1 MRIKLFI
8 IFISISLIISCGSES
23 SSSADDSGSTELILN
38 ASNTNFTSPSSFTI
52 SSNNNGFICDSAS
65 LHSSD
70 GSYDLPITSGYRL
83 LNTKKTICGMS
94 NLPHNIPTGTSLEIV
109 YHEIEDESKSVTINY
124 PNIETRINSL
134 PKNSVYDFHNKN
146 HTIYLDHDLYNFQH
160 SEFDYSGA
168 ATSLQYIFKD
178 KFALEFSEH
187 QIMSDLLQY
196 GETDNIVAR
205 RGFSLLDMK
214 RMLEHY
220 GYTGSGYI
228 MPFEEALEEYLVELQ
243 SHTPFI
249 SPISIDGSLN
259 FVAIIKINNQ
269 NITFLHPHLGY
280 ILLPFSE
287 IKNGN
292 ARNNEDWVIFIPDFI
307 QE

>member
-1 MRIKLFI
+1 MRIKLLI
-8 IFISISLIISCGSES
+8 IIISISFIISCGSES
-23 SSSADDSGSTELILN
+23 SSSSDNNGSSELLLN
-38 ASNTNFTSPSSFTI
+38 ASDTNFTSPSSFTI
-52 SSNNNGFICDSAS
+52 SSNNDGFTCDSAS
-65 LHSSD
+65 LHTSD

-83 LNTKKTICGMS
+83 LNTKKTICGLS
-94 NLPHNIPTGTSLEIV
+94 DLPQNILPGTALEIT
-109 YHEIEDESKSVTINY
+109 YHKIEDDPKSVTINY
-124 PNIETRINSL
+124 SNIDAKINSL
-134 PKNSVYDFHNKN
+134 PKNSIYDFYNKN
-146 HTIYLDHDLYNFQH
+146 HTIYLDHDLHNFQH

-178 KFALEFSEH
+178 KLALEFSEY

-220 GYTGSGYI
+220 GYTGSGYM
-228 MPFEEALEEYLVELQ
+228 MPFEEALEEDLVELQ
-243 SHTPFI
+243 SQTPFI
-249 SPISIDGSLN
+249 SPISIDGSLS

-280 ILLPFSE
+280 MQLPFSE

-292 ARNNEDWVIFIPDFI
+292 ARNNEDWVVFIPEFI